1 MELDHSN
8 NNVYWTPTLTPS
20 PSSIDPKRRK
30 ILPEEQDKLEVV
42 HGKENVMDAML
53 QFLSK
58 ADKIDCCYD
67 YRAPSMVIE
76 FEAYRKLLLLIKER
90 GIKLRFLTDINNG
103 NIIYCKELMKFAKE
117 IRHLEGVK
125 ASFSISEREY
135 IATATLHEAQ
145 SIPQVLYSNIKDMV
159 EQQQYLFDSLWNRSM
174 PAELRIKE
182 IEEGIEPEFFEVID
196 ETKKI
201 SQILID
207 LAKSVTNEMLLLLP
221 NDRAMVRINKLGVI
235 DYLVEASK
243 ENGASVKIICPLSG
257 ANSSIV
263 KWIND
268 NAPDIKILNGN
279 NSQHGIY
286 IVDGV
291 KFLRIE
297 LVKPEAESVPE
308 AVGFAFYSNNE
319 RSADLFRW
327 MFGLL
332 WNERTLNEELKKLD
346 KMQKEFV
353 NIAAHEL
360 RTPAQSIVGY
370 TELLL
375 TDPEYMRVDKKE
387 GFLDA
392 IYRNSIR
399 LAGLTKDILDVARIE
414 NQTFQL
420 HKQRFSLNDIISTA
434 IQDTQRQSRG
444 VNIAAN
450 SYCKAKVI
458 SSSYKLLSLT
468 GKEQCLENNNA
479 ATAIFVLAD
488 RERIMQV
495 LTNLLDNAF
504 KFTEEI
510 GTISIKVEE
519 QENENNDG
527 KEVIVSIKDTGTGI
541 DPEIMPRLFTKFCTK
556 SSPVTA
562 TRIIGTGLGLYI
574 AKSIIEAHG
583 GRIWAQ
589 NNTQDSGSTFAFSLP
604 LSN

>member
-1 MELDHSN
+1 
-8 NNVYWTPTLTPS
+8 
-20 PSSIDPKRRK
+20 
-30 ILPEEQDKLEVV
+30 
-42 HGKENVMDAML
+42 
-53 QFLSK
+53 
-58 ADKIDCCYD
+58 
-67 YRAPSMVIE
+67 
-76 FEAYRKLLLLIKER
+76 
-90 GIKLRFLTDINNG
+90 
-103 NIIYCKELMKFAKE
+103 
-117 IRHLEGVK
+117 
-125 ASFSISEREY
+125 
-135 IATATLHEAQ
+135 
-145 SIPQVLYSNIKDMV
+145 MV
-159 EQQQYLFDSLWNRSM
+159 EQQQYQFNSLWNRSM
-174 PAELRIKE
+174 PAEQRIKE
-182 IEEGIEPEFFEVID
+182 IEEGIETEFFEVID

-207 LAKSVTNEMLLLLP
+207 LAKSISNEMLLLLP

-235 DYLVEASK
+235 DYLVKASK
-243 ENGASVKIICPLSG
+243 EKGASVKIICPLSA

-268 NAPDIKILNGN
+268 NTPDIKILNGN

-291 KFLRIE
+291 RFLRIE
-297 LVKPEAESVPE
+297 LVRPEAESVTE

-327 MFGLL
+327 MFELL
-332 WNERTLNEELKKLD
+332 WNERTLNEELRKVD
-346 KMQKEFV
+346 NMQKEFV

-375 TDPEYMRVDKKE
+375 TDPKYIQMDKKE

-414 NQTFQL
+414 NQTLQL
-420 HKQRFSLNDIISTA
+420 HKQRFSLNDIMSTA
-434 IQDTQRQSRG
+434 IQDTQRQCLG

-450 SYCKAKVI
+450 NCSKTKVV
-458 SSSYKLLSLT
+458 SSSYKLSSLM
-468 GKEQCLENNNA
+468 GKVQWLEDNN
-479 ATAIFVLAD
+479 TIFVEAD
-488 RERIMQV
+488 RERIIQV

-504 KFTEEI
+504 KFTKEND
-510 GTISIKVEE
+510 TISVIVKE

-541 DPEIMPRLFTKFCTK
+541 DPEVMPRLFTKFCTK
-556 SSPVTA
+556 SSPVTR
-562 TRIIGTGLGLYI
+562 TIGTGLGLYI
-574 AKSIIEAHG
+574 AKSIIEAHS

-589 NNTQDSGSTFAFSLP
+589 NNAPQESGSTFAFSLP
-604 LSN
+604 SSN

>member
-1 MELDHSN
+1 MELDHNNN

-20 PSSIDPKRRK
+20 SSSIDPKRGK
-30 ILPEEQDKLEVV
+30 IVPKEQDKLEVV
-42 HGKENVMDAML
+42 HGEGNVMNAML
-53 QFLSK
+53 QFLSR

-67 YRAPSMVIE
+67 YRVPSMVIE
-76 FEAYRKLLLLIKER
+76 DEAYRKLLSHIKEKD
-90 GIKLRFLTDINNG
+90 IKLRFLTDINKD
-103 NIIYCKELMKFAKE
+103 NIIYCKELMKFAEE

-125 ASFSISEREY
+125 ASFSISEKEY
-135 IATATLHEAQ
+135 IATATLHGAQ
-145 SIPQVLYSNIKDMV
+145 STPQLVYSNVKDMV
-159 EQQQYLFDSLWNRSM
+159 DQQQYLFNSLWNRSM

-182 IEEGIEPEFFEVID
+182 IEEGIEAEFFEVID
-196 ETKKI
+196 ETRKI
-201 SQILID
+201 GQILID

-235 DYLVEASK
+235 DYLVKASK
-243 ENGASVKIICPLSG
+243 ENGASIKIICPLS
-257 ANSSIV
+257 ATNSSIV
-263 KWIND
+263 KWITD

-279 NSQHGIY
+279 NSQHEIY

-297 LVKPEAESVPE
+297 LVRPEAESVPE

-327 MFGLL
+327 MFELL
-332 WNERTLNEELKKLD
+332 WNERILNEELRKVD
-346 KMQKEFV
+346 NMQKEFV
-353 NIAAHEL
+353 NVAAHEL

-387 GFLDA
+387 GLLDT
-392 IYRNSIR
+392 IYRNSVR

-414 NQTFQL
+414 NQTLQL
-420 HKQRFSLNDIISTA
+420 HKQRFSLNDIISVA

-444 VNIAAN
+444 VIIATAN
-450 SYCKAKVI
+450 NYSKAKVLL
-458 SSSYKLLSLT
+458 SSYKLSSLT
-468 GKEQCLENNNA
+468 GKGQWLEDNN
-479 ATAIFVLAD
+479 TIFVEAD

-504 KFTEEI
+504 KFTKEND
-510 GTISIKVEE
+510 TISVIVKE
-519 QENENNDG
+519 QVNENNAV
-527 KEVIVSIKDTGTGI
+527 KEVIISIKDTGSGI
-541 DPEIMPRLFTKFCTK
+541 DPEVMPRLFTKFCTK
-556 SSPVTA
+556 SSPVTR
-562 TRIIGTGLGLYI
+562 TIGTGLGLYI

-589 NNTQDSGSTFAFSLP
+589 NNTPQDCGSTFAFSLP
-604 LSN
+604 SSN

>member
-1 MELDHSN
+1 MELGHNN

-20 PSSIDPKRRK
+20 SFSIDLKRGK
-30 ILPEEQDKLEVV
+30 IVPREQDKLEVV
-42 HGKENVMDAML
+42 HGEENVIGAIL
-53 QFLSK
+53 QFLSRT
-58 ADKIDCCYD
+58 DKIDCCYD

-76 FEAYRKLLLLIKER
+76 IEAYRKLLLHIKER
-90 GIKLRFLTDINNG
+90 GIKLRFLTDINKD
-103 NIIYCKELMKFAKE
+103 NIIYCKELMKFAEE

-125 ASFSISEREY
+125 ASFSISEKEY
-135 IATATLHEAQ
+135 IATATLHGAQ
-145 SIPQVLYSNIKDMV
+145 STPQLVYSNVKDMV
-159 EQQQYLFDSLWNRSM
+159 EQQQYLFNSLWNRSM
-174 PAELRIKE
+174 PAELIIKE
-182 IEEGIEPEFFEVID
+182 IEEGIEAEFFEVID

-235 DYLVEASK
+235 DYLVKASK
-243 ENGASVKIICPLSG
+243 ENGASVKIICPLSA
-257 ANSSIV
+257 ANSFIV
-263 KWIND
+263 KWVTD

-297 LVKPEAESVPE
+297 LVRPEAESVKE

-327 MFGLL
+327 MFELL
-332 WNERTLNEELKKLD
+332 WNERTLNEELRKVD
-346 KMQKEFV
+346 NMQKEFV

-375 TDPEYMRVDKKE
+375 TDPKYIQMDKKE

-414 NQTFQL
+414 NQTLQL
-420 HKQRFSLNDIISTA
+420 HKQRFSLNDIISIA

-450 SYCKAKVI
+450 NYSKTKVV
-458 SSSYKLLSLT
+458 SYKLSSLT
-468 GKEQCLENNNA
+468 GKVQWLEDNN
-479 ATAIFVLAD
+479 TIFVEAD
-488 RERIMQV
+488 RERIIQV

-504 KFTEEI
+504 KFTKEND
-510 GTISIKVEE
+510 TISVIVKE

-541 DPEIMPRLFTKFCTK
+541 DPEVMPRLFTKFCTK
-556 SSPVTA
+556 SSPVTR
-562 TRIIGTGLGLYI
+562 TIGTGLGLYI

-589 NNTQDSGSTFAFSLP
+589 NNAPQDSGSTFVFSLP
-604 LSN
+604 SSN

>member
-1 MELDHSN
+1 MESDHNN

-20 PSSIDPKRRK
+20 SSSIDPKRGK
-30 ILPEEQDKLEVV
+30 IEPREQDKLEVV
-42 HGKENVMDAML
+42 HGEENVIGAIL
-53 QFLSK
+53 QFLSRT
-58 ADKIDCCYD
+58 DKIDSCYD

-76 FEAYRKLLLLIKER
+76 IEAYRKLLLHIKER
-90 GIKLRFLTDINNG
+90 GIKLRFLTDINKD
-103 NIIYCKELMKFAKE
+103 NIIYCKELMKFAEE

-125 ASFSISEREY
+125 ASFSISEKEY
-135 IATATLHEAQ
+135 ITTATLHGAQ
-145 SIPQVLYSNIKDMV
+145 STPQLVYSNVKDMV
-159 EQQQYLFDSLWNRSM
+159 EQQQYLFNSLWNRSM
-174 PAELRIKE
+174 PAELIIKE
-182 IEEGIEPEFFEVID
+182 IEEGIEAEFFEVID

-235 DYLVEASK
+235 DYLVKASK
-243 ENGASVKIICPLSG
+243 ENGASIKIICPLSA
-257 ANSSIV
+257 ANSFIV
-263 KWIND
+263 KWVTD

-297 LVKPEAESVPE
+297 LVRPEAESVTE

-327 MFGLL
+327 MFELL
-332 WNERTLNEELKKLD
+332 WNERTLNEELRKVD
-346 KMQKEFV
+346 NMQKEFV

-375 TDPEYMRVDKKE
+375 TDPKYIQMDKKE

-414 NQTFQL
+414 NQTLQL
-420 HKQRFSLNDIISTA
+420 HKQRFSLNDIISIA

-450 SYCKAKVI
+450 NYSKTKVV
-458 SSSYKLLSLT
+458 SYKLSSLT
-468 GKEQCLENNNA
+468 GKVQWLEDNN
-479 ATAIFVLAD
+479 TIFVEAD
-488 RERIMQV
+488 RERIIQV

-504 KFTEEI
+504 KFTKEND
-510 GTISIKVEE
+510 TISVIVKE

-541 DPEIMPRLFTKFCTK
+541 DPEVMPRLFTKFCTK
-556 SSPVTA
+556 SSPVTR
-562 TRIIGTGLGLYI
+562 TIGTGLGLYI

-589 NNTQDSGSTFAFSLP
+589 NNAPQDSGSTFVFSLP
-604 LSN
+604 SSN

>member
-1 MELDHSN
+1 MELDHNN

-20 PSSIDPKRRK
+20 SSSIDPKGSK
-30 ILPEEQDKLEVV
+30 IVLREQDKLEIV
-42 HGKENVMDAML
+42 HGEENVMGALL

-58 ADKIDCCYD
+58 TDKIDSCYD
-67 YRAPSMVIE
+67 YRAPSMIIE
-76 FEAYRKLLLLIKER
+76 VEPYWKLLLHIKER
-90 GIKLRFLTDINNG
+90 GVKLRFLTDINKD
-103 NIIYCKELMKFAKE
+103 NISYCKELMKFAEE

-125 ASFSISEREY
+125 ASFSISEKEY
-135 IATATLHEAQ
+135 IATATLRGAQ
-145 SIPQVLYSNIKDMV
+145 STPQLVYSNVKDMV
-159 EQQQYLFDSLWNRSM
+159 EQQQYLFNSLWNRSI
-174 PAELRIKE
+174 PAEQRIKE
-182 IEEGIEPEFFEVID
+182 IEEGIETEFFEVID

-207 LAKSVTNEMLLLLP
+207 LAKSISNEMLLLLP

-235 DYLVEASK
+235 DYLVKASK
-243 ENGASVKIICPLSG
+243 EKGASVKIICPLSA

-291 KFLRIE
+291 RFLRIE
-297 LVKPEAESVPE
+297 LVRPEAESVTE

-327 MFGLL
+327 MFELL
-332 WNERTLNEELKKLD
+332 WNERTLNEELRKVD
-346 KMQKEFV
+346 NMQKEFV

-375 TDPEYMRVDKKE
+375 TDPKYIQMDKKE

-392 IYRNSIR
+392 IYRNSIK

-414 NQTFQL
+414 NQTLQL
-420 HKQRFSLNDIISTA
+420 HKQRFSLNDIMSTA
-434 IQDTQRQSRG
+434 IQDTQRQCLG

-450 SYCKAKVI
+450 NCSKTKVV
-458 SSSYKLLSLT
+458 SSSYKLSSLM
-468 GKEQCLENNNA
+468 GKVQWLEDNN
-479 ATAIFVLAD
+479 TIFVEAD
-488 RERIMQV
+488 RERIIQV

-504 KFTEEI
+504 KFTKEND
-510 GTISIKVEE
+510 TISVIVKE

-541 DPEIMPRLFTKFCTK
+541 DPEVMPRLFTKFCTK
-556 SSPVTA
+556 SSPVTR
-562 TRIIGTGLGLYI
+562 TIGTGLGLYI
-574 AKSIIEAHG
+574 AKSIIEAHS

-589 NNTQDSGSTFAFSLP
+589 NNAPQDSGSTFAFSLP
-604 LSN
+604 SSN